1 MEIQNQEVIKDI
13 LSLDKNDVLS
23 SDQLLD
29 ELNWDSIAI
38 VVLQTYI
45 DDEYG
50 EEIDPDSL
58 SNFLTLEDLDSYL
71 SSFK

>member
-1 MEIQNQEVIKDI
+1 MEIQNLEAIKDI
-13 LSLDKNDVLS
+13 LSLDENDMLS
-23 SDQLLD
+23 NDQLLD
-29 ELNWDSIAI
+29 DLNWDSIAI

-58 SNFLTLEDLDSYL
+58 TNLHTLQDLDSYL

>member
-1 MEIQNQEVIKDI
+1 LEIQNQEVIKDI